1 MAELGFCSTQGL
13 VPATR
18 PLSIPDLNFVL
29 GVALSGRAREV
40 GHSDRNPCAYSY
52 DRHSESLVASK
63 RNGYK
68 RHPSLRVGDNVGLA
82 PVLIGNPARDR
93 AN

>member
-1 MAELGFCSTQGL
+1 MDVHSFGCPTGRDEINL
-13 VPATR
+13 
-18 PLSIPDLNFVL
+18 VL

-52 DRHSESLVASK
+52 DRLSESLVASK

-82 PVLIGNPARDR
+82 PVINWEPGSGSSKLKKF
-93 AN
+93 